1 MVGWKRITLIAVV
14 AFAAALAGVFIG
26 RAVSDQPRPSETELH
41 ALLHSRL
48 KLDPS
53 QHAKIEAIEA
63 RFAVR
68 RKALELEMRAA
79 NARLA
84 SAIEAEH
91 GYGPQVTAA
100 VDHTHHVM
108 GELQKETLEHL
119 FAMRAVLNPE
129 QARMFDATVVKALT
143 AEAQPTQRK

>member
-1 MVGWKRITLIAVV
+1 MWGWKRISLIAAV
-14 AFAAALAGVFIG
+14 AFAASLAGVFIG
-26 RAVSDQPRPSETELH
+26 RVVSDPPHASETEVH

-48 KLDPS
+48 KLDSS
-53 QHAKIEAIEA
+53 QHARIEAIEA

-68 RKALELEMRAA
+68 RKTLELVMRAA
-79 NARLA
+79 NAKLA

-91 GYGPQVTAA
+91 GYGPQVTLA

-119 FAMRAVLNPE
+119 FAMRAVLSPE

-143 AEAQPTQRK
+143 AEAR